1 MATRI
6 RRTGRAF
13 VIALVLV
20 VAFGYAAGAK
30 TVFVYSELRC
40 APGYVAWPVSIASY
54 AYECRPPAPDP
65 TTIQW
70 PAVVTTRDEV
80 GLYLANMRVR
90 VFHIDF
96 VAGTEHWLAFDVP
109 SPPYG

>member
-1 MATRI
+1 M
-6 RRTGRAF
+6 G
-13 VIALVLV
+13 
-20 VAFGYAAGAK
+20 FGYAAGAK

-40 APGYVAWPVSIASY
+40 APDYVAYPVSIAY
-54 AYECRPPAPDP
+54 AYDCRPPSPEP

-80 GLYLANMRVR
+80 GLYLANFRVR

-96 VAGTEHWLAFDVP
+96 AAGTDYWLAFDVP
-109 SPPYG
+109 APPYG

>member
-1 MATRI
+1 MAARI
-6 RRTGRAF
+6 RRTIRAF
-13 VIALVLV
+13 VIALALV

-30 TVFVYSELRC
+30 TVFVSSDLRC
-40 APGYVAWPVSIASY
+40 APGYTAQPASLIS
-54 AYECRPPAPDP
+54 YECRLPISDP

-70 PAVVTTRDEV
+70 RPVVTTRDEV
-80 GLYLANMRVR
+80 GLYLANLRVR

-96 VAGTEHWLAFDVP
+96 VAGTELWLAFDVP